1 MWKFKDLAPEV
12 SQFIE
17 LLTSWPSVIQYGY
30 PKPISEE
37 FPGIP
42 SDLDA
47 AFVWAGNNKIYFFK
61 VALSF

>member
-1 MWKFKDLAPEV
+1 MWKFKELVPEV
-12 SQFIE
+12 SPFIE
-17 LLTSWPSVIQYGY
+17 LFTLWPSFIQYGY

-47 AFVWAGNNKIYFFK
+47 ALEWAGNNKIYFFK
-61 VALSF
+61 VA